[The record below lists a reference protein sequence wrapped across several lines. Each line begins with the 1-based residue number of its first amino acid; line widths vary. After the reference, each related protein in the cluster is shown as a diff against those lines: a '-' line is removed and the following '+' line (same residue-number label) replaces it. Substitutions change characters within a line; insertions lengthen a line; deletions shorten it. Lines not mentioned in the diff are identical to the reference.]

1 MMWEMR
7 MRRRA
12 LLGLPA
18 ALFSVPSPP
27 ARGQGASWPAERPIR
42 FIVPVTP
49 GGSQD
54 IVARLLARPL
64 SEALGQSVLVE
75 NMPGAGS
82 NIGYEFA
89 ARARPDGYT
98 VLAGSDSLS
107 INPGLYPRV
116 GYDPVSDFAPVARAV
131 RVPQILVVRADS
143 GARDLAA
150 FIAAAR
156 MQPVSVGT
164 AGNGMLAH
172 LLAEQVQAAT
182 GTRWT
187 HVPYRGG
194 APAMSDLLAGVLQ
207 CVAINVTPVTDQ
219 VRAGRLRGLF
229 VSTAERLAALPEVP
243 TLVEAGVAGVPPAA
257 GWQGMLAPAGT
268 DRTVVARLNA
278 AVREAVRR
286 PDVAERLAALGV
298 EPLDEPPEAMG
309 TVIRADAERWAE
321 VIRRAGIRPD

>member
-1 MMWEMR
+1 

-12 LLGLPA
+12 FLGLPA
-18 ALFSVPSPP
+18 ALFSVPSLP

-54 IVARLLARPL
+54 IVARRLARPL

-172 LLAEQVQAAT
+172 LLAEQV
-182 GTRWT
+182 
-187 HVPYRGG
+187 
-194 APAMSDLLAGVLQ
+194 
-207 CVAINVTPVTDQ
+207 
-219 VRAGRLRGLF
+219 
-229 VSTAERLAALPEVP
+229 
-243 TLVEAGVAGVPPAA
+243 
-257 GWQGMLAPAGT
+257 
-268 DRTVVARLNA
+268 
-278 AVREAVRR
+278 
-286 PDVAERLAALGV
+286 
-298 EPLDEPPEAMG
+298 
-309 TVIRADAERWAE
+309 
-321 VIRRAGIRPD
+321 